1 MGFSLFTSHIASST
15 VSASLFPINNLKEFM
30 EFPLTDT
37 IYDVPYRSPAA
48 GYMYTGILAAFMA
61 AICAMPFIYTD
72 ISVKAPGITRPMN
85 ERTEL
90 KVPVVGIIDSVYVR
104 DGQPVTKG
112 QYILGIRNDAARNK
126 RLLTDSTIQQTA
138 RFIHDL
144 TLLTATELNAAALP
158 GLHSA
163 LYTEQLQHFLEQ
175 EAELQ
180 VPLQKAEKEMDIGN
194 RLLNEKVISQK
205 EFFDAGN
212 NRRRVIAAISVLKR
226 AQLSSW
232 QEDLARYRN
241 ELLQLHGQMHEIEAG
256 NEYYLIRA
264 PVSGTI
270 QGLTGRYS
278 GGQVQAGEP
287 LCYISPEGSIVGE
300 CMVSSRDIGLL
311 RIGQPARFQVAAFD
325 YHYFGTLT
333 GRIVGIDNDYTSISN
348 QAFFRLR
355 CSFDST
361 QLHLKNG
368 FTGRLQKGLEFQAG
382 FIIGKRSIWQ
392 LLFDRADDWFK
403 PGTSSNYLLP

>member
-1 MGFSLFTSHIASST
+1 
-15 VSASLFPINNLKEFM
+15 M

-37 IYDVPYRSPAA
+37 IYDFSHRPPSA
-48 GYMYTGILAAFMA
+48 GYMYTGILAVFVT

-72 ISVKAPGITRPMN
+72 ISVKASGITRPMK

-90 KVPVVGIIDSVYVR
+90 KVPVAGMIDSVYVK

-126 RLLTDSTIQQTA
+126 RLLTDSAIQQTG

-144 TLLTATELNAAALP
+144 NLLTATELNDSALP
-158 GLHSA
+158 GLFSA
-163 LYTEQLQHFLEQ
+163 LYIEQLQHFLKQ

-194 RLLNEKVISQK
+194 RLLNEKVIPQK
-205 EFFDAGN
+205 EFFDADN
-212 NRRRVIAAISVLKR
+212 NRRRIIAAISVLKQ

-232 QEDLARYRN
+232 QQDLVRYRN
-241 ELLQLHGQMHEIEAG
+241 ELLQLRGQMHEIEID

-300 CMVSSRDIGLL
+300 CLVSSKGIGLL
-311 RIGQPARFQVAAFD
+311 HRGQPVHFQVAAFD

-333 GRIVGIDNDYTSISN
+333 GRIVDIDNDYTSINN
-348 QAFFRLR
+348 QAFFKLR
-355 CSFDST
+355 CSFDSM

-368 FTGRLQKGLEFQAG
+368 FTGRLQKGFEFQAG

-392 LLFDRADDWFK
+392 LLFDSVDDWFK
-403 PGTSSNYLLP
+403 PDTSYKYLLP